1 MPLLPY
7 AETLLGIIR
16 RIGFA
21 PGIGNC
27 MCQKFVSGEINSTP
41 IYCLPSRARWME
53 TTRHSIAGSPTANA
67 SVPRT
72 FRLNPFF
79 RESSAAPLLPHV
91 EFVCALCNESE
102 AGTFRL
108 LPQALIC

>member
-53 TTRHSIAGSPTANA
+53 TTRHSIDCAVLSFISISCCPA
-67 SVPRT
+67 RT
-72 FRLNPFF
+72 I
-79 RESSAAPLLPHV
+79 SS
-91 EFVCALCNESE
+91 S
-102 AGTFRL
+102 
-108 LPQALIC
+108 